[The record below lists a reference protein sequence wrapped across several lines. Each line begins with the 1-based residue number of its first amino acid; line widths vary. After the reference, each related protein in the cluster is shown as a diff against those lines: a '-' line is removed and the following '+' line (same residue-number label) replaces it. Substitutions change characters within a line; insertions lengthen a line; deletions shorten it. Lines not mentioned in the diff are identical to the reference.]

1 MSLEEELAGLSPAK
15 GTLLTVGVFDG
26 VHLGHQHLLAELVKK
41 ARFEGL
47 ISGVVT
53 FRQHPRSL
61 FEPRSNPQFLT
72 SLPRKIRL
80 LKDSGVELIVPL
92 NFTAELAQ
100 IGIHQFMGLLKSHL
114 RMRGLVVGPDFAM
127 GRNREGNIDTLRTL
141 EINMDFSLTVVP
153 PVASNGELISSTI
166 IRDALA
172 RGDIKKVND
181 MLGRYFRL
189 EGRVIAGSGR
199 GVNLGF
205 PTANLD
211 IDPGQTL
218 AADGVYATL
227 AYIDDQ
233 PLQSVT
239 HIGKRPTFGET
250 ERTIEVHII
259 DFADDLYRRNLKI
272 DIIERLRGERRFG
285 SADELSQQ
293 MAKDVIKARAVL
305 SRLSEK

>member
-15 GTLLTVGVFDG
+15 GTLLTIGVFDG

-141 EINMDFSLTVVP
+141 ERSMDFSLTVVP

-211 IDPGQTL
+211 IDPGQAL

-239 HIGKRPTFGET
+239 HIGKRLTFGET
-250 ERTIEVHII
+250 ERTVEVHII
-259 DFADDLYRRNLKI
+259 DFAGDLYRRNLKI
-272 DIIERLRGERRFG
+272 DIIEKIRDERGFG

-305 SRLSEK
+305 GRLSGK